1 MPEEGAGVAGQHAKQ
16 GYMLLLALLVRPVLM
31 VVGLWGGIILSKVLV
46 NFAGQISIPFLATVH
61 GSNLVGVVG
70 WLAGMVIMA
79 LIALSVVRRSFN
91 LIWELADRVIRWIGH
106 SGEQL
111 GESQDEQ
118 DIKNK
123 FFMAYSAVKGIKG
136 APTPTPTPDT
146 IGDGATKKNK
156 KDKKDGGEG

>member
-31 VVGLWGGIILSKVLV
+31 VVGLWGGIILSRVLV

-61 GSNLVGVVG
+61 GSNLVGIVG

-106 SGEQL
+106 SGEHL

-136 APTPTPTPDT
+136 APTPTPTPVPNIISDN
-146 IGDGATKKNK
+146 DNKEKDKNK
-156 KDKKDGGEG
+156 GLG

>member
-31 VVGLWGGIILSKVLV
+31 VVGLWGGIILSRVLV

-61 GSNLVGVVG
+61 GSNLVGIVG

-123 FFMAYSAVKGIKG
+123 FFMAYSAVKGGKG
-136 APTPTPTPDT
+136 AIPQKAAAAKNT
-146 IGDGATKKNK
+146 IGGDDNK
-156 KDKKDGGEG
+156 EKDKKNDGK